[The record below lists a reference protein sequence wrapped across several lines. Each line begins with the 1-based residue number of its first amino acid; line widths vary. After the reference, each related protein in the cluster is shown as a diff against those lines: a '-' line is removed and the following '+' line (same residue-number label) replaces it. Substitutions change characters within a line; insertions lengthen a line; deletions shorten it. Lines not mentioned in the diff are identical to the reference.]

1 MISLALDV
9 FPMIT
14 INNESIPWKN
24 RSYFVSEMQYN
35 PIYEVH
41 EEHCSREIP
50 IIQIFFWD
58 GHNIYIYWL
67 IVMFPKVHT

>member
-1 MISLALDV
+1 MISPALAV

-50 IIQIFFWD
+50 IIQIFFEMAIISIFTD
-58 GHNIYIYWL
+58 L
-67 IVMFPKVHT
+67 LFPKVHKY